1 MKSFFFILFLLAVA
15 ILPLFAKGGRL
26 SKKEKIRLIKAVRWI
41 SQFDI
46 KYGSAWTPPKEE
58 ESMRMDCSNTARY
71 LYKIALG
78 IHLPRSSYDQYIEMR
93 DKNRFFPA
101 PVAEDSVLI
110 DTEKLKKK
118 LKTGDLLFWVNT
130 YNVPKDRNPPISH
143 VMIYLG
149 RTKKGNIMKMGG
161 SNTFGK
167 GDTTKVNGGP
177 DIYSFDPNKFM
188 GCVRGKNR
196 ECVINSSFY
205 GYGRPY

>member
-1 MKSFFFILFLLAVA
+1 MKSFFFVVLLITIAV
-15 ILPLFAKGGRL
+15 IPLFAKGGRL

-46 KYGSAWTPPKEE
+46 KYGSPWTPPKEE
-58 ESMRMDCSNTARY
+58 ESIRMDCSNTARY

-78 IHLPRSSYDQYIEMR
+78 IQIPRSSYDQYVEMR

-101 PVAEDSVLI
+101 PTVEDSELI
-110 DTEKLKKK
+110 DIEKLKKK

-130 YNVPKDRNPPISH
+130 YDVPISH

-149 RTKKGNIMKMGG
+149 RTKKGNVMKMGG

-167 GDTTKVNGGP
+167 GDTTKSNGGP
-177 DIYSFDPNKFM
+177 DIYTFDPNKFM
-188 GCVRGKNR
+188 GCVKGNNK
-196 ECVINSSFY
+196 ECVINGSFY